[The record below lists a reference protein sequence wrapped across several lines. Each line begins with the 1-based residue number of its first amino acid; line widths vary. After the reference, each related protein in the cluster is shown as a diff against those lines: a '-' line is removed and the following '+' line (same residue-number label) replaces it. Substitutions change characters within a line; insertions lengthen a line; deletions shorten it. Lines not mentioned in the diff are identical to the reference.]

1 VNASLPPLL
10 RDLVV
15 TRRNRGFA
23 EWLVRRMDRPGT
35 VLFAIGAGHL
45 TGPDSVQSML
55 ESRGLHVQ
63 RIH

>member
-1 VNASLPPLL
+1 LL
-10 RDLVV
+10 I

-63 RIH
+63 RIY